1 MTEETF
7 GVAPGW
13 GRDGLYVG
21 RAANMEVAPAA
32 LGKRSRVTG
41 ETVGAVSGGDAG
53 KWGPRRLERWKS
65 CKMRIAPAA
74 RGAAFARD
82 GRDVWGSAGVRQR
95 RLVCWKGFKHGG
107 CTPCVGAMIARDGRD
122 VRSSIGNDAGQ
133 RDSDGSHVGKIA
145 NMEVAPAARGQR
157 SCKHGGCTRCVG
169 ATLARDGRDVRSSI
183 VCLCVCLC
191 LSVCFSVCVCL

>member
-1 MTEETF
+1 MEGCKHGGCTLSVGEAFAHDGKDIWSSIGGDAGKWWQRRLVRWKDCKMRVGPAARGQRSRVTEEMF

-13 GRDGLYVG
+13 G
-21 RAANMEVAPAA
+21 
-32 LGKRSRVTG
+32 
-41 ETVGAVSGGDAG
+41 
-53 KWGPRRLERWKS
+53 
-65 CKMRIAPAA
+65 
-74 RGAAFARD
+74 
-82 GRDVWGSAGVRQR
+82 
-95 RLVCWKGFKHGG
+95 
-107 CTPCVGAMIARDGRD
+107 
-122 VRSSIGNDAGQ
+122 
-133 RDSDGSHVGKIA
+133 SDGVYDGKAA